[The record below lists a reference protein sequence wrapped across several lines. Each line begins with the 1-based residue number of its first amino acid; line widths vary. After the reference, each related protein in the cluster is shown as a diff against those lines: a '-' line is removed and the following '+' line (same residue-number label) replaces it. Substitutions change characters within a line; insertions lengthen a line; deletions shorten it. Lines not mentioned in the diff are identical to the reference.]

1 MAVFFAEADNES
13 YLMSV
18 SIHSVRFVEG
28 QLELIDQRKLPVV
41 WETIRT
47 EDYREVVEAIKTL
60 AVRGAPA
67 IGIAGAYAAVL
78 AAAEAAV
85 AEPQLPLSFV
95 KSAMVEIEEA
105 RPTAVNLS
113 VAIKR
118 LRRFIDQSAP
128 VVTEE
133 LVDLLLSE
141 AHAILREDE
150 LMCKRIGEFGAK
162 IIPEDA
168 AILTICNTGALATGG
183 IGTALGAIYTAK
195 TQHKNPKVYVC
206 ETRPALQGSRLTAWE
221 LKRAEIDCT
230 LLVDSAAGAL
240 FARDKIDLVIV
251 GADRIAKNGDTAN
264 KIGTYMLAQLARAH
278 NVPFYVAAPET
289 TFDRKLPKLQ
299 DKHIEQRAAD
309 EVTSFGGVVVAPENV
324 DVYAPAFDITP
335 RELITAYI
343 TDKGLP
349 RGGRWG
355 ERNK

>member
-1 MAVFFAEADNES
+1 
-13 YLMSV
+13 MSV
-18 SIHSVRFVEG
+18 SIHSVQFVEG
-28 QLELIDQRKLPVV
+28 QLELIDQRKLPGQ

-67 IGIAGAYAAVL
+67 LGIAGAYAAAL
-78 AAAEAAV
+78 AAAEAAA
-85 AEPQLPLSFV
+85 AEPPLPLAFV
-95 KSAMVEIEEA
+95 KSALVEIEEA
-105 RPTAVNLS
+105 RPTAVNLPA
-113 VAIKR
+113 AINR
-118 LRRFIDQSAP
+118 LRRIVDQSAQI
-128 VVTEE
+128 VTEE

-150 LMCKRIGEFGAK
+150 IMCRRIGDFGAK

-195 TQHKNPKVYVC
+195 ALHKNPKVYAC
-206 ETRPALQGSRLTAWE
+206 ETRPALQGARLTAWE

-240 FARDKIDLVIV
+240 FAEDKIDLVIV
-251 GADRIAKNGDTAN
+251 GADRIANNGDTAN
-264 KIGTYMLAQLARAH
+264 KIGTYMLAQLANAH
-278 NVPFYVAAPET
+278 DVPFYVAAPET
-289 TFDRKLPKLQ
+289 TFDRKLPRLHRS
-299 DKHIEQRAAD
+299 HIEQRSPS
-309 EVTSFGGVVVAPENV
+309 EVTNFGGISVAPENI

-335 RELITAYI
+335 RDLITAYI

-349 RGGRWG
+349 RGGRWH
-355 ERNK
+355 ERKN